1 MSEKAPTYGGGPR
14 SLADQAYD
22 RVEEL
27 IVTLDLPPGH
37 IFSESDLSGQ
47 IGIGRTPLREALQR
61 LASEGMVRSLPRLGM
76 QVTQIDASEY
86 LDVLETRGVLDALLA
101 EQAAHRASPEERM
114 AMREGMEQILRAAH
128 SGDEHAFLQ
137 ADRQADRL
145 MEQAAGNP
153 WAARATAALHGHC
166 RRFWSAHRHHADM
179 VQSAA
184 LHAAVLQQVV
194 EGNPANAGQACK
206 ALIAYLTSFAKDALD
221 L

>member
-1 MSEKAPTYGGGPR
+1 MSEKAPTYGDGTR

-27 IVTLDLPPGH
+27 VVTLELPPGH
-37 IFSESDLSGQ
+37 IFSESDLSAQ

-76 QVTQIDASEY
+76 QVTEIDANEY
-86 LDVLETRGVLDALLA
+86 LDLLETRGVLDALLA
-101 EQAAHRASPEERM
+101 EQAAHRASPAERD
-114 AMREGMEQILRAAH
+114 AIRDGMEHMITSAH
-128 SGDEHAFLQ
+128 AGDEHAFLK
-137 ADRQADRL
+137 ADRMADRL
-145 MEQAAGNP
+145 IEQAAGNP
-153 WAARATAALHGHC
+153 WAARATGALHGHC
-166 RRFWSAHRHHADM
+166 RRFWMAHRHRTDLA
-179 VQSAA
+179 QSAA
-184 LHAAVLQQVV
+184 LHAAVLQQVI